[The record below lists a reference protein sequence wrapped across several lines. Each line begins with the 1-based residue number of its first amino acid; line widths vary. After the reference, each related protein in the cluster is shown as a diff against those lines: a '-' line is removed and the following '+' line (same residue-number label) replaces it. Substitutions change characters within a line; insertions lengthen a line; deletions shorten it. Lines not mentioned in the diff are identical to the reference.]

1 MRSPG
6 VVIGVIGLVIVA
18 GVWWQRSDP
27 PDRSS
32 YILATAT
39 TGGTFYPVGV
49 AIATLTKQTMAPEYG
64 VSLAAIS
71 SAGSEENLRLMRS
84 SEAHFAI
91 LQGLYGAWA
100 IEGRGRMA
108 GQPSF
113 DALRSVT
120 ALWPNVEHF
129 LIRSDAVDSATLD
142 DLHALAGRRFSIGAR
157 FSGTEGSNRHIL
169 NALGLEPDAHFD
181 LVYQGYGASADAFQ
195 NQRIDGMNTPAGI
208 PVGAV
213 TRALAAAGDPARLLA
228 VTDDQRSQINA
239 GFGQLWQPF
248 EIPADT
254 YPGQGEAVRTVA
266 QANLL
271 AVRSD
276 VPDDHVYW
284 LLSTLY
290 DNLGFLHAF
299 HAATR
304 AMSLDSALTG
314 LPVPLHPGAVR
325 FYRDRGVEIPEA
337 LLPEGLLPE
346 GLSPEALLPEA
357 LSPEALS
364 PNGPSLAAKVDRS
377 HALDNAPR

>member
-1 MRSPG
+1 MRSSGRSRAGAAAG
-6 VVIGVIGLVIVA
+6 VAGLVLLA
-18 GVWWQRSDP
+18 GLWWSVSEP

-49 AIATLTKQTMAPEYG
+49 AIATLSKQRMAQEHG

-84 SEAHFAI
+84 AEAHFAI

-100 IEGRGRMA
+100 LEGRGRMA
-108 GQPSF
+108 DQAGF
-113 DALRSVT
+113 EALRSVT

-129 LIRSDAVDSATLD
+129 LIRSDGVESGTLE
-142 DLHALAGRRFSIGAR
+142 DLRNLAGRRFSIGAR

-169 NALGLEPDAHFD
+169 GALGLDPDSHFD

-213 TRALAAAGDPARLLA
+213 TRTLAAAGDQARLLA
-228 VTDDQRSQINA
+228 ATEAQRARINA
-239 GFGQLWQPF
+239 GLGELWQPF
-248 EIPADT
+248 EIPAGT
-254 YPGQGEAVRTVA
+254 YPGQTEGVRTIA

-284 LLSTLY
+284 LLTTVY
-290 DNLGFLHAF
+290 DNLGFLHAY

-304 AMSLDSALTG
+304 AMTLDTALDG
-314 LPVPLHPGAVR
+314 LPIPLHPGAVR
-325 FYRDRGVEIPEA
+325 FFRERGVAIPPA
-337 LLPEGLLPE
+337 LLPADE
-346 GLSPEALLPEA
+346 PEAP
-357 LSPEALS
+357 
-364 PNGPSLAAKVDRS
+364 D
-377 HALDNAPR
+377 ALDR

>member
-1 MRSPG
+1 MRAPTRSRIG
-6 VVIGVIGLVIVA
+6 WAVGLIGVLLTGGL
-18 GVWWQRSDP
+18 WWSMSEP
-27 PDRSS
+27 PDQSR

-49 AIATLTKQTMAPEYG
+49 AIATLTKQTLEPAHG

-71 SAGSEENLRLMRS
+71 SAGSEENLRLMQSR
-84 SEAHFAI
+84 EAHFAI

-100 IEGRGRMA
+100 IEGRGRMT
-108 GQPSF
+108 GRPPF
-113 DALRSVT
+113 MALRSVT

-129 LIRSDAVDSATLD
+129 LIRSDGINNGTLE
-142 DLHALAGRRFSIGAR
+142 DLRGLAGRRFSIGAR

-169 NALGLEPDAHFD
+169 SALGLDPDGHFD
-181 LVYQGYGASADAFQ
+181 LVHQGYGASADAFQ

-213 TRALAAAGDPARLLA
+213 TRALAAAGDQARLLE
-228 VTDDQRSQINA
+228 VTEAERARINS
-239 GFGQLWQPF
+239 GLVELWQPF

-254 YPGQGEAVRTVA
+254 YPGQTAAVRTIA

-271 AVRSD
+271 AVRAD
-276 VPDDHVYW
+276 VPDEHVYR
-284 LLSTLY
+284 LLETIY

-304 AMSLDSALTG
+304 AMTLESALNG

-325 FYRDRGVEIPEA
+325 FYRERGLSIPAA
-337 LLPEGLLPE
+337 LLPQDDPE
-346 GLSPEALLPEA
+346 SSDALGTDA
-357 LSPEALS
+357 
-364 PNGPSLAAKVDRS
+364 R
-377 HALDNAPR
+377 